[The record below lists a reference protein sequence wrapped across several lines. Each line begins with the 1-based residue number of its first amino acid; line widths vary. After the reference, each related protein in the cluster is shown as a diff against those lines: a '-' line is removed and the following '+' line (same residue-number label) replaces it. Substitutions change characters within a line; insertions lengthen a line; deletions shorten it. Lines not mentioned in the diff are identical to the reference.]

1 VKHTQTLNESG
12 IEHENADKTIMAWR
26 ISESEWYVKVPARYR
41 EYTQNHRVCAI
52 YRRFGKIEYYQYR
65 VDEQTLTKLE
75 SLIGTAFER
84 V

>member
-1 VKHTQTLNESG
+1 MNHTQTLNGST
-12 IEHENADKTIMAWR
+12 IEHKNDDKTVTAWK
-26 ISESEWYVKVPARYR
+26 ISEVEWYVKVPAKYR
-41 EYTQNHRVCAI
+41 EYTQNLRVIAI

-75 SLIGTAFER
+75 TLLGCAFEK